1 LKESENI
8 IKAIDG
14 LIFEKRNNTLSNHL
28 KTLFKHDEK
37 HFYGNTKN
45 NKFEI
50 WRFTRGAQGMQPIVF
65 GEVVIE
71 LNKTTIVLKPKMNS
85 VGILHLILGSI
96 VLSSVLY
103 NGIPFWTGAAGLTS
117 ASTILLLL
125 VILFV
130 IIRFIYRY
138 ETKAHLNRLMEL
150 IDKRT
155 DKKQD
160 YRVVIPAIL

>member
-1 LKESENI
+1 
-8 IKAIDG
+8 
-14 LIFEKRNNTLSNHL
+14 
-28 KTLFKHDEK
+28 
-37 HFYGNTKN
+37 
-45 NKFEI
+45 
-50 WRFTRGAQGMQPIVF
+50 MQPIVF